1 MTEKVLKDRIVK
13 YCNKI
18 LNGKISACKKH
29 KQACSRFLNDIR
41 SESNYYLDEKELRL
55 INLWSSYFTYS
66 KGILKGQ
73 NIELTDFQLFIVA
86 NVMCLKDKITN
97 YRKYKKLIY
106 N

>member
-41 SESNYYLDEKELRL
+41 SESNYYLDEK
-55 INLWSSYFTYS
+55 N
-66 KGILKGQ
+66 
-73 NIELTDFQLFIVA
+73 
-86 NVMCLKDKITN
+86 
-97 YRKYKKLIY
+97 
-106 N
+106 